1 MRVELSFDGVNW
13 TDYSAYVRDN
23 FTITHRAASNDFHCA
38 TNLFNFTL
46 LYDADLFTEL
56 RAMTSRAYVKYYDDD
71 NAVQF
76 SGYFMPST
84 SYEYDGILDM
94 QTCRIEAQDFTELLR
109 VPVGAVEDDD
119 VAWQNYAIL
128 DSTSPSTSIV
138 HALFTKIG
146 LSTDLIASGVSI
158 PATVGAFA
166 SSSYEDQALD
176 MLDTLLYEYGYVCN
190 WNKEGKFEPI
200 QWIIPSGTAY
210 DHTFTGTDIALSID
224 ETVAISEY
232 EGNQVIWYGLQTASG
247 TRLYTEDLPWEDD
260 GDFEGYAVL
269 DGFNYPPE
277 ASVIDDTTG
286 DYQKVYQEY
295 NDTGI
300 RYKTA
305 GKYVEEEYYKD
316 FALSKADFS
325 EILITSNHV
334 VSDRYDAG
342 LTRDVEEF
350 FNKRA
355 RIRYRNT
362 SGSTKLLYYM
372 HIDADVVYKRSQRKT
387 KIQTVSGSN
396 KLSSYESRFIFDE
409 TTADTLCAA
418 QTQAMLAGNRTYK
431 FQSEENVEEGSYV
444 RILPGNGVDASGIV
458 IEKAYDGYT
467 QMYSYEVAGFTATY
481 RSVTGREVISAQV
494 PQREIQT
501 QTYTLADVAS
511 AKATVASGLAVS
523 ASGIAVLAQITAE
536 EAAEEAEAAAKFY
549 LGMFASDPET
559 ALIGQYYFNATLEP
573 KAFRRYALSGI
584 SEVWETVLPTDDK
597 FTYYLG
603 TAINDIVSV
612 EITELDSEEG
622 GINFFDNLIAKN
634 LFAKNIKVLTSG
646 SVYGGDRYTSSGTVN
661 DNTKE
666 GFWFGASGQAKIGGS
681 NSEYSAEDGSLTAY
695 SGEGERRRY
704 VRLFDNAARWGNA
717 PDGGTETEVAR
728 MIRMDVASDAVLLDG
743 EFVGNIDTVWS
754 NESVITSFARSFPS
768 VCELSDQSLVLTY
781 ANNVS
786 ATTYYKTKA
795 YSATSWTSEVVAVS
809 GTSYPSILSSSDGKT
824 YLIVRKAGSS
834 NLEEYEYSSGVFTF
848 ARYVDSSTTAN
859 ATPISQIEWHDGYR
873 RAAFVISGVFGEKI
887 FDPNQSDPDKWG
899 SFIPIADG
907 SSSPQPCYLQQRD
920 GTLRLSYKLSSDSSR
935 VERVLL
941 AGETTWSA
949 PVEIESAST
958 ARADYVQ
965 YADGNIDIFFQ
976 SNVTNYLVKRSL
988 DPLTNTWG
996 DAVDA
1001 FPNAWDINVIQ
1012 RASGRILAIYRNYA
1026 SIIYSNYIFERYL
1039 DRYATLA
1046 TIKTNA
1052 GLKRGLNFSYY
1063 ATDTLVYEPG
1073 IVEVNDG
1080 VSSKLVILPSR
1091 TFFDVSSMSNGEWK
1105 FICITQDGTLS
1116 LEAATGAGSVRP
1128 SDACFAYSSTT
1139 ASYVYVGKLG
1149 YYFSATKRIIAA
1161 VHQVSTTSFYII
1173 NLGSGIE
1180 EWGSN
1185 SNGSWQIAADGTLVQ
1200 WGVKSITTG
1209 GSTVTSLRCAANT
1222 YRGTATLTFPI
1233 AFTGTGTKL
1242 SLTDG
1247 YGGSFINGAMGT
1259 SSISI
1264 GAEGNSASTAIAIDW
1279 IAFGR
1284 WK

>member
-94 QTCRIEAQDFTELLR
+94 QTCGIEAQDFTELLR

-200 QWIIPSGTAY
+200 RWIIPSGTAY

-305 GKYVEEEYYKD
+305 GKYVEEEYYMD

-444 RILPGNGVDASGIV
+444 RILPGNGVDATGIV
-458 IEKAYDGYT
+458 IEKTYDGYT

-704 VRLFDNAARWGNA
+704 VRLSENAARWGNA

-743 EFVGNIDTVWS
+743 EFVGNIDAIWS
-754 NESVITSFARSFPS
+754 SPVSVIAAAAASPS
-768 VCELSDQSLVLTY
+768 MCELINKTLLCVYSKTTSLY
-781 ANNVS
+781 F
-786 ATTYYKTKA
+786 KTKEP
-795 YSATSWTSEVVAVS
+795 SSVSWSTEASIS
-809 GTSYPSILSSSDGKT
+809 DNIGYPAIVRSSDGNV
-824 YLIVRKAGSS
+824 YLDVIHTVANVLMEYVYTDSFSFVR
-834 NLEEYEYSSGVFTF
+834 YIDTSG
-848 ARYVDSSTTAN
+848 AVDQ
-859 ATPISQIEWHDGYR
+859 TPIAQTDWSSGYR
-873 RAAFVISGVFGEKI
+873 RIAYTVGGIFGERVYN
-887 FDPNQSDPDKWG
+887 PNNDDPDRWG
-899 SFIPIADG
+899 AFIPISDG
-907 SSSPQPCYLQQRD
+907 AESAMPCYLLQSD
-920 GTLRLSYKLSSDSSR
+920 GALRISYKTASDGSR
-935 VERVLL
+935 VERIMSSGSSEWSDPVVI
-941 AGETTWSA
+941 TTS
-949 PVEIESAST
+949 ST
-958 ARADYVQ
+958 SRADYVQ
-965 YADGNIDIFFQ
+965 YADGNIDIMYQ
-976 SNVTNYLVKRSL
+976 LNSTNYLVKKSIDL
-988 DPLTNTWG
+988 SSGEWG
-996 DAVDA
+996 SAVNV

-1012 RASGRILAIYRNYA
+1012 TSLGDVVSVYRDFTN
-1026 SIIYSNYIFERYL
+1026 SNYLFERRL
-1039 DRYATLA
+1039 ERYAPLA
-1046 TIKTNA
+1046 TVKTNM
-1052 GLKRGLNFSYY
+1052 GLKRGLMFRYST
-1063 ATDTLVYEPG
+1063 TDTLAYEKG
-1073 IVEVNDG
+1073 IVEVNNG
-1080 VSSKLVILPSR
+1080 TSSKLVVVPSDG
-1091 TFFDVSSMSNGEWK
+1091 TLDVSSMSNGEWK

-1116 LEAATGAGSVRP
+1116 LETATGAGSVRP
-1128 SDACFAYSSTT
+1128 SDTCFTYNGGTGSFLN
-1139 ASYVYVGKLG
+1139 VGKYG
-1149 YYFSATKRIIAA
+1149 YYLSATKRIIAA
-1161 VHQVSTTSFYII
+1161 VHKVSTTSFNSI

-1180 EWGSN
+1180 EWGQN

-1264 GAEGNSASTAIAIDW
+1264 GAECNSASTTIAIDW